1 MMSNQTRNEL
11 VDVVAELWYC
21 GKILR
26 PHAKRIGQLAR
37 DFRDLEATPDEVRRR
52 LKAYKKRWPEMTAS
66 PSALIKNWFEFEP
79 PKKREPSNL
88 ATQSVGEVI
97 KGEVPIPEGEARRL
111 LFSRFKELQKQP
123 PAFTRVQDIADMA
136 SERIEKETA

>member
-1 MMSNQTRNEL
+1 MNEEQEKPTRPRNEM
-11 VDVVAELWYC
+11 VEVVAELWYC

-52 LKAYKKRWPEMTAS
+52 LKAYKKRWPDVTAS

-79 PKKREPSNL
+79 PKKRDASNG
-88 ATQSVGEVI
+88 AIQSIRQVVSDEQ
-97 KGEVPIPEGEARRL
+97 PIDEGEARRL
-111 LFSRFKELQKQP
+111 LFRQLAAEQSKQ
-123 PAFTRVQDIADMA
+123 R
-136 SERIEKETA
+136 TA

>member
-1 MMSNQTRNEL
+1 MSNEEPEKPTRPRNEM
-11 VDVVAELWYC
+11 VEVVAELWYC

-66 PSALIKNWFEFEP
+66 PSSLIKNWFEFEP
-79 PKKREPSNL
+79 PKKRDASNG
-88 ATQSVGEVI
+88 AIQSIRQVVSDEQ
-97 KGEVPIPEGEARRL
+97 PIEEGEARRL
-111 LFSRFKELQKQP
+111 LFRQLAAEQSKQ
-123 PAFTRVQDIADMA
+123 R
-136 SERIEKETA
+136 TA